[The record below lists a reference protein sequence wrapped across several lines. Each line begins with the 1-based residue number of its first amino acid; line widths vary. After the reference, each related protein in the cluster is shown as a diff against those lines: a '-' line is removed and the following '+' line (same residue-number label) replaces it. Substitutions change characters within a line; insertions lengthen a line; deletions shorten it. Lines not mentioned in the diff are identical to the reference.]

1 MKKFFE
7 ILLIILLLPFIL
19 ISLIIYFIYLLIEK
33 LIVRHTAYF
42 KKNKLKIK
50 EEYYVGILGDPV
62 FKIKNLICK
71 YNLEYEVIYF
81 IEEEAYLVINKNNE
95 CVLVYIRMKNFYCKN
110 NELYFQEDTDK
121 GTTFKVDEYLEQ
133 IKIDDYSYDKCKLLV
148 LMEYVSKEDYEI
160 VLNQSNILLVKEV
173 KKDLLENL

>member
-1 MKKFFE
+1 
-7 ILLIILLLPFIL
+7 
-19 ISLIIYFIYLLIEK
+19 
-33 LIVRHTAYF
+33 
-42 KKNKLKIK
+42 
-50 EEYYVGILGDPV
+50 
-62 FKIKNLICK
+62 
-71 YNLEYEVIYF
+71 
-81 IEEEAYLVINKNNE
+81 
-95 CVLVYIRMKNFYCKN
+95 MKNFYCKN

-133 IKIDDYSYDKCKLLV
+133 IKIDDYFYDKCKLLV

>member
-1 MKKFFE
+1 MGK
-7 ILLIILLLPFIL
+7 
-19 ISLIIYFIYLLIEK
+19 
-33 LIVRHTAYF
+33 
-42 KKNKLKIK
+42 
-50 EEYYVGILGDPV
+50 
-62 FKIKNLICK
+62 
-71 YNLEYEVIYF
+71 
-81 IEEEAYLVINKNNE
+81 KNNE
-95 CVLVYIRMKNFYCKN
+95 F
-110 NELYFQEDTDK
+110 YFQEDTDK